1 MARTDIEIRAVDKT
15 QQALGNIDARLN
27 RLDKST
33 SKLQSGFSG
42 LTSKIIAAGTA
53 IGTAFGIK
61 SILRVGADVERLAW
75 QILPQ
80 KLTHAMP

>member
-33 SKLQSGFSG
+33 AKLQRGFGG

-61 SILRVGADVERLAW
+61 SILRVGADVERLQLRFKFLFNHW
-75 QILPQ
+75 FS
-80 KLTHAMP
+80 